1 MIIEKSYK
9 YLFAFVAILGFAFLI
24 LFGLEMFKISG
35 ERTTITKIAKV
46 NKNK

>member
-1 MIIEKSYK
+1 MIMKKLYK
-9 YLFAFVAILGFAFLI
+9 YLFAIVAILGFGFLI
-24 LFGLEMFKISG
+24 FFGFEMFTMSG